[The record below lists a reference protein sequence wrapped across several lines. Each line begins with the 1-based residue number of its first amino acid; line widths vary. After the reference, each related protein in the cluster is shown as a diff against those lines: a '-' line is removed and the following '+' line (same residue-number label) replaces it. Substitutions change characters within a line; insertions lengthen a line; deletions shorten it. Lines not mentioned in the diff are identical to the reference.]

1 MKGEF
6 VAAALAALAS
16 GVSAAHHRH
25 AHEHLFK
32 KGLNDTAA
40 VCTPGCTTIWK
51 TMTGE
56 PTLVAPSTKTQTQI
70 LTVTPSPKTSSIQA
84 PPPPPPTTQAP
95 PPPPATTEIVVVP
108 TPVVTTCPTPGTYTF
123 PATTVT
129 IQKTTTVCDATS
141 TKVPSGTHTI
151 GGVTTVVVTAT
162 TVTCPVATIHTSGSV
177 TTSTIVQTTYV
188 CPSAGTYTIAPII
201 TTVSK
206 ETVIVYPT
214 PATYSPG
221 TYTAPQQV
229 VTVTKTGFV
238 YICPL
243 TSKGLTTSTP
253 VSTSTPAPAPTSVKT
268 QAPPPPPVKT
278 TEAPK
283 KSETPPPPPAKTSE
297 APKSSQAPPPPNN
310 TGGDLVSNNDHLGMT
325 YTPYVGSTGQCKTA
339 DQVDSDISSIKN
351 AGFSVVRVYSTD
363 CNTLENVGNA
373 CSKYGMKMI
382 VGVFVKSSG
391 CSINTPDIKE
401 QVDKL
406 VAWGKWDIVVLLVV
420 GNEAIMNNYCSPEQ
434 LKQLITDVKGKC
446 SSKFS
451 GKVTIS
457 ETLNIWQ
464 REDVSSHLCS
474 EVDIT
479 GANIHPYFNN
489 GVAPSEAGQFVKGQ
503 ISILQK
509 ICNKSVITL
518 EVGWPSGGLDNGLA
532 VVGLDAQSIAV
543 KSIREQ
549 CGNEVIFFSLED
561 DRWKQKGSCGCED
574 SWGLG
579 KAFNILT
586 SS

>member
-25 AHEHLFK
+25 AHEHLFR

-56 PTLVAPSTKTQTQI
+56 PTLVAPSTTKTQTQI
-70 LTVTPSPKTSSIQA
+70 LTVTPSPKTSTQA
-84 PPPPPPTTQAP
+84 PPPPPTTQAP

-188 CPSAGTYTIAPII
+188 CPSAGTYTIAPFT
-201 TTVSK
+201 TTVSE
-206 ETVIVYPT
+206 ETIIVYPT

-221 TYTAPQQV
+221 TYTAPKQV

-243 TSKGLTTSTP
+243 TSQGLSTSTP

-283 KSETPPPPPAKTSE
+283 KSE

-310 TGGDLVSNNDHLGMT
+310 NGGDLVSNNDHLGMT

-339 DQVDSDISSIKN
+339 DQVDSDISAIKS

-382 VGVFVKSSG
+382 AGVFVKSSG

-406 VAWGKWDIVVLLVV
+406 VAWGKWDLVVLLVV

-446 SSKFS
+446 SGKFN

-474 EVDIT
+474 EIDIT

-489 GVAPSEAGQFVKGQ
+489 GVAPSEAGQFVRGQ

-509 ICNKSVITL
+509 ICNKAVITL

-549 CGNEVIFFSLED
+549 CGNEVIFFSLEND
-561 DRWKQKGSCGCED
+561 SWKQKGSCGCED